1 MLGDTGRKV
10 IISGFYDYAT
20 YPMCDGSN
28 LTSFQS
34 PTNKLGIKE
43 KLLQSC
49 ELNEVMNVKSSAQCL
64 RQGKP
69 IASSY

>member
-10 IISGFYDYAT
+10 ITSGFYDYDT
-20 YPMCDGSN
+20 YPVCYGSN

-34 PTNKLGIKE
+34 PTNKLGIK
-43 KLLQSC
+43 KNLLQSY
-49 ELNEVMNVKSSAQCL
+49 ELNEVMNVKPSALCL

-69 IASSY
+69 